1 MTSANLSHAKQNQSK
16 RRLLIAG
23 SDARI
28 HEYYFPA
35 SHLGMFPALKYV
47 QAFVKG
53 RAFPL

>member
-23 SDARI
+23 SDARN
-28 HEYYFPA
+28 HEYYYPA